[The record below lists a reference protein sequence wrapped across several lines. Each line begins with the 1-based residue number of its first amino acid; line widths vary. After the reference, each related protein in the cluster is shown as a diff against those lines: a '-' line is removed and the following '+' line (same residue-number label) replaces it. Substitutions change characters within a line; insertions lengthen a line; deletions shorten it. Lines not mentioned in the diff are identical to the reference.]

1 MSKKLILSIT
11 AIIIL
16 FNALLPHYAHAD
28 NTASN
33 TANTNTSA
41 NQTNTNTTKNPALNE
56 GDKVKHEK
64 GADIEKV
71 TMSVPKGE
79 SESGGMASAIT
90 KILVK
95 VALFIPYSMQALM
108 AMVTNGDD
116 SKTTMASLTDNN
128 KIDATK
134 SENWFTIEKAVYGKI
149 PLFNIDFFDVNTENS
164 VANSKIKQS
173 VASWYQISFKLAQVI
188 SILILIYIGIR
199 MAMASTAQAKAE
211 YKAMLKNWLFAVGVL
226 FLLHY
231 GIVILIKV
239 SNWLVSLIPT
249 SLTEKGF
256 EKQLLA
262 KTIGGIDIYDSKVS
276 VWSVMEYVISY
287 WVIVM
292 YEVYFFFKYFKRVV
306 IMAFLIMIT
315 PLITITY
322 PIDKIGDG
330 KAQAYQAWKKLFL
343 ENVFIQPIDAL
354 MYAIFAFS
362 ASAIVLKAPLIA
374 ILFFAGIL
382 KGEEMAKKLFNLG

>member
-1 MSKKLILSIT
+1 M
-11 AIIIL
+11 AI
-16 FNALLPHYAHAD
+16 
-28 NTASN
+28 
-33 TANTNTSA
+33 
-41 NQTNTNTTKNPALNE
+41 
-56 GDKVKHEK
+56 
-64 GADIEKV
+64 
-71 TMSVPKGE
+71 
-79 SESGGMASAIT
+79 
-90 KILVK
+90 
-95 VALFIPYSMQALM
+95 
-108 AMVTNGDD
+108 
-116 SKTTMASLTDNN
+116 
-128 KIDATK
+128 
-134 SENWFTIEKAVYGKI
+134 
-149 PLFNIDFFDVNTENS
+149 
-164 VANSKIKQS
+164 
-173 VASWYQISFKLAQVI
+173 
-188 SILILIYIGIR
+188 
-199 MAMASTAQAKAE
+199 ASTAQAKAE

-239 SNWLVSLIPT
+239 SNWLVSLIPA
-249 SLTEKGF
+249 SLTDKGF

-262 KTIGGIDIYDSKVS
+262 ETIGGIDIYDSKVS

-292 YEVYFFFKYFKRVV
+292 YEVYFFFRYFKRVI
-306 IMAFLIMIT
+306 IMAFLIMIA